1 MLMVEAP
8 GEPASG
14 VSFRDSLKQ
23 AELLVGT
30 VVTSIDP
37 LIAEAVAGSRL
48 DFVMIDGE
56 HGGLDAQ
63 SITSGILATN
73 VYGMRSIV
81 RLAGDD
87 PVQFMQPL
95 DAGADG
101 IVVPRIKTASDVR
114 RAIDLARYPPEGS
127 RGYGPRRAG
136 RYGRNEET
144 YVAQAN
150 QEIAVIVQIETRE
163 AVDNLDE
170 ILSVA
175 GLDGILVGRNDLSGS
190 LGLPRDHKDPQLLRV
205 SADILA
211 RARQRGLARGIAA
224 GTDFRS
230 VTELEEM
237 GANLVLA
244 GGDFGFLVKGL
255 DDYLVH
261 VEAYR
266 RDRRAGQR
274 TLEAE
279 RTTKLWNVGGKV
291 TSLSREQEFLVSV
304 GANIRGI
311 EQLTVDGA
319 KGEVL
324 FAELGGT
331 RILAFET
338 VGYEEVLGRQLG
350 LGWSHIVFEVDD
362 LEAAMRQFASAGA
375 SLLQGPSIVEA
386 SFTRRR
392 IAFFESPG
400 GCIYEVF
407 VELSRSVGD
416 AEH

>member
-1 MLMVEAP
+1 MPMVEAP
-8 GEPASG
+8 GEPVSG

-37 LIAEAVAGSRL
+37 LIAEAIAGSRL

-63 SITSGILATN
+63 SITSGILATS
-73 VYGMRSIV
+73 VYGMRSFV
-81 RLAGDD
+81 RLAGDG

-101 IVVPRIKTASDVR
+101 IVVPRIKTAADVR
-114 RAIDLARYPPEGS
+114 RAVDLARYPPEGS

-136 RYGRNEET
+136 RYGRHEET

-150 QEIAVIVQIETRE
+150 REIAVIVQIETRE

-190 LGLPRDHKDPQLLRV
+190 LGLPRDHKDPELLRV
-205 SADILA
+205 SAEILG
-211 RARQRGLARGIAA
+211 RARKRGLVRGIAA

-230 VTELEEM
+230 VTELEKL

-255 DDYLVH
+255 DDYLDH
-261 VEAYR
+261 VEADR
-266 RDRRAGQR
+266 RDRRAEHR
-274 TLEAE
+274 PLETE
-279 RTTKLWNVGGKV
+279 
-291 TSLSREQEFLVSV
+291 
-304 GANIRGI
+304 
-311 EQLTVDGA
+311 
-319 KGEVL
+319 
-324 FAELGGT
+324 
-331 RILAFET
+331 
-338 VGYEEVLGRQLG
+338 
-350 LGWSHIVFEVDD
+350 
-362 LEAAMRQFASAGA
+362 
-375 SLLQGPSIVEA
+375 
-386 SFTRRR
+386 
-392 IAFFESPG
+392 
-400 GCIYEVF
+400 
-407 VELSRSVGD
+407 
-416 AEH
+416 